1 MRPQPYTRNQ
11 VVVSFPG
18 FQLCAACSTAALS
31 GTVLGLD
38 GALTISEAGEGL
50 TLFVSRDGD
59 GS

>member
-1 MRPQPYTRNQ
+1 M
-11 VVVSFPG
+11 VVSFPG
-18 FQLCAACSTAALS
+18 FQLCAACSTAEIS
-31 GTVLGLD
+31 GSVLGLD